1 MDGRCKLQLKNCLST
16 KQSPMEM
23 TETLGE
29 GTKGYR
35 VKQCRSGHSCQ
46 GGVLAPR
53 TGLYVW
59 VQLEE
64 AHQHFIVVV
73 AWTSGHY

>member
-1 MDGRCKLQLKNCLST
+1 MDGKCKLQLENCLT
-16 KQSPMEM
+16 MKQSPM
-23 TETLGE
+23 TGTLGE

-35 VKQCRSGHSCQ
+35 VKKCRSGHSCQ

-53 TGLYVW
+53 TGLHVW

-64 AHQHFIVVV
+64 AHQHLIVVV
-73 AWTSGHY
+73 AWASGHY